1 MRGNCGGPATWLK
14 AGGGRGAESVSGT
27 GAGGGGMNRLLF
39 CAMPLPVES
48 RDSGGGG
55 GPPVERADDMGG
67 GTDAAELN

>member
-1 MRGNCGGPATWLK
+1 MRGNCGGPATWLN
-14 AGGGRGAESVSGT
+14 AGGGRGAASVSGT

-39 CAMPLPVES
+39 CPIPPPVES
-48 RDSGGGG
+48 RDNGGG